1 MSEQDRTARRTPHA
15 PVQPGTADRF
25 FDYAPY
31 QVWALDRDTREWL
44 YLPDGAAALPVSR
57 APGAPTWKDRCRAG
71 ELLCPYPACGIAF
84 GRVNNYRKRRHCF
97 AHPPGVAEHN
107 GAGAGETWWHLN
119 AKQRMA
125 AWARTKFPGAE
136 VRVDD
141 IQLRIEDQRRQPD
154 VLVTMRDGRRLAVEL
169 QYSALDET
177 EWTARH
183 DFYRRAGIVDVWL
196 LANTGPMFKRTTSH
210 GHEAVRLLPLH
221 QAMLRA
227 GVIPLWFNPVWA
239 CLATAH
245 TRRKAYLTGVRGVWA
260 SRAYEL
266 PPLATF
272 PDCWLKIEDLDRSH
286 LDWAAGELLTPIR
299 RRHRQSQVTLEEEAA
314 AARAAAAAA
323 ETAAA
328 EAAARAAAER
338 AAAEEAAQIA
348 AAEAARIAA
357 AEAARIAAAEAAR
370 IAAAEAQA
378 AAEAPQESPKP
389 APPVSPRPAPRPA
402 PPPLVPAAPPVASR
416 QGWWRRMTAALQRLT
431 GTDRG

>member
-1 MSEQDRTARRTPHA
+1 MSERDQSARRTPHA

-25 FDYAPY
+25 FDYAPH

-44 YLPDGAAALPVSR
+44 YLPDGAAALAVSS
-57 APGAPTWKDRCRAG
+57 APGAPTWKDRCKAG

-84 GRVNNYRKRRHCF
+84 GSVRNYSKRRHCF
-97 AHPPGVAEHN
+97 AHPPGVTEHN

-125 AWARTKFPGAE
+125 AWARMKFPGAE
-136 VRVDD
+136 VRIDD
-141 IQLRIEDQRRQPD
+141 MQLRAEDQRRQPD
-154 VLVTMRDGRRLAVEL
+154 VLVTMRDGRRLAIEL

-239 CLATAH
+239 RLATAH
-245 TRRKAYLTGVRGVWA
+245 TRRKTYLTGVRGAWA

-286 LDWAAGELLTPIR
+286 LDWTVGELLTPTR
-299 RRHRQSQVTLEEEAA
+299 RRHRQSQVALDRE
-314 AARAAAAAA
+314 AAAAAA
-323 ETAAA
+323 V
-328 EAAARAAAER
+328 EAAARAVSER
-338 AAAEEAAQIA
+338 AD
-348 AAEAARIAA
+348 
-357 AEAARIAAAEAAR
+357 AEAAR
-370 IAAAEAQA
+370 IAAAEAQVA
-378 AAEAPQESPKP
+378 VEAPPEQPTTTP
-389 APPVSPRPAPRPA
+389 PPVSSRPAPRPRPA
-402 PPPLVPAAPPVASR
+402 PPPPVPAAPPAASR
-416 QGWWRRMTAALQRLT
+416 RGWWRRMTEALQRLT
-431 GTDRG
+431 GANRG